1 MASMDTADT
10 VLTSLFFITA
20 FAYIALLYKTP
31 FKGDF
36 LLKSVPVICLAI
48 LSAFFV
54 PGIAGT
60 LLCIGFLFSAGGD
73 TSLSFSGEK
82 FFLGGLG
89 SFLIAHVFYS
99 IAFAQ
104 NFSLSME
111 SLPWIAV
118 WLVFSIGM
126 LFILL
131 PKLGDMKIPVLV
143 YIAVIFT
150 MLVFAT
156 LWQGVH
162 PKFLLFG
169 AVLFALSDAMI
180 SIDKFLKPIAWSK
193 YFIMVTYYAGQ
204 FLIYRAFIT

>member
-1 MASMDTADT
+1 MNLANII
-10 VLTSLFFITA
+10 LTSLFFVSA
-20 FAYIALLYKTP
+20 FAYVTLLHKTP

-36 LLKSVPVICLAI
+36 ILKSLPVICLAI
-48 LSAFFV
+48 LSLMFV
-54 PGIAGT
+54 PDVVGI

-89 SFLIAHVFYS
+89 SFLIAHIFYS

-104 NFSLSME
+104 NISFTTE
-111 SLPWIAV
+111 SLPWIAL
-118 WLVFSIGM
+118 WLALSIFM
-126 LFILL
+126 LFILF
-131 PKLGDMKIPVLV
+131 PKLGDMKIPVIV

-162 PKFLLFG
+162 PQLLLLG

-193 YFIMVTYYAGQ
+193 YFIMTTYYAGQ
-204 FLIYRAFIT
+204 FLIYRAFIA